1 MERVRKK
8 MVEHSNEY
16 LVRNLFDA
24 FQRGD
29 VVTIYASMAEDA
41 VWHFPGRKGQLA
53 GDHKGR
59 EAIFA
64 FLAKPAALT
73 GGFFTVELIDV
84 LANDENAVAIY
95 RAIGER
101 DGRELNNPTCLR
113 MRIEDGKIVEFWEFV
128 WDVYQDDEFWA

>member
-1 MERVRKK
+1 MEK
-8 MVEHSNEY
+8 MVGHPNEY

-29 VVTIYASMAEDA
+29 AVTIYAAMAEDA
-41 VWHFPGRKGQLA
+41 VWHFPGRQGQLA
-53 GDHKGR
+53 GDHQGR

-73 GGFFTVELIDV
+73 GGYFTADLIDV
-84 LANDENAVAIY
+84 LANDENAVAIF

-101 DGRELNNPTCLR
+101 DGRELNNHNCLR
-113 MRIEDGKIVEFWEFV
+113 MRIEGGKIVEFWEFV
-128 WDVYQDDEFWA
+128 WDLYKTDEFWA